1 MNNVILQVKKIVDK
15 EIYVSVNNY
24 KNVHYIENLIKKEIE
39 KVQQQLPNEQSLRDE
54 QDENYL
60 EMVSIINSRI
70 LIMDDKTLEYKFN

>member
-39 KVQQQLPNEQSLRDE
+39 KVLQQLPNEQSLRDE

-70 LIMDDKTLEYKFN
+70 LIMDDKTLEYKYN

>member
-1 MNNVILQVKKIVDK
+1 MNNVIAQVKKIVDK

-39 KVQQQLPNEQSLRDE
+39 KVLQQLPNEQSLRDE

-70 LIMDDKTLEYKFN
+70 LIMDDKTLEYKYN